1 MKWRLWNIEILRKS
15 REEEDMMHEGKIL
28 KKTMDEIKVRED
40 GSKKSTN
47 QVVEISQKPWMKM

>member
-1 MKWRLWNIEILRKS
+1 
-15 REEEDMMHEGKIL
+15 MMHEGKFL

-47 QVVEISQKPWMKM
+47 QVVEISQKP